1 MKRHHKVIIGSFS
14 TLVIISIVAIA
25 ILLNGIIVKQN
36 IENAAL
42 KSQISQLQNL
52 TEEKIN
58 EIATEVI
65 DTKKVLGDE
74 IYSLNLNIEST
85 TERINKLQIQS
96 GEDFSGIIEN
106 VIGSIVIIRTL
117 NREGSG
123 FFISDGYIAT
133 NQHIIE
139 DPDGEISKVV
149 QVVTNDNKAH
159 PAVIVGY
166 IKELDLALIK
176 TTSGYGELQLAN
188 SDKVRIGE
196 TVLAIGSPEGLSFS
210 ATDGII
216 SAVGRSG
223 FGTTGTYIQTNAQL
237 NPGNSGGPLLNRE
250 GKVVGMNNFKIAETE
265 GLGFALE
272 SNRIREGINA
282 ISEALLNET
291 LINY

>member
-42 KSQISQLQNL
+42 KLQISQLQNL

-65 DTKKVLGDE
+65 DTKKILGDE

-106 VIGSIVIIRTL
+106 VIGS
-117 NREGSG
+117 G
-123 FFISDGYIAT
+123 FFVSDGYIAT
-133 NQHIIE
+133 NQHILE

-159 PAVIVGY
+159 SAVIVGY

-188 SDKVRIGE
+188 SNKVRIGE

-210 ATDGII
+210 ATDGIV

-250 GKVVGMNNFKIAETE
+250 GNVVGMNNFKIAETE

-272 SNRIREGINA
+272 SDRIKEGINA

>member
-42 KSQISQLQNL
+42 KLQISQLQNL

-65 DTKKVLGDE
+65 DTKKILGDE

-123 FFISDGYIAT
+123 FFVSDGYIAT
-133 NQHIIE
+133 NQHILE

-159 PAVIVGY
+159 SAVIVGY

-188 SDKVRIGE
+188 SNKVRIGE

-210 ATDGII
+210 ATDGIV

-250 GKVVGMNNFKIAETE
+250 GNVVGMNNFKIAETE

-272 SNRIREGINA
+272 SDRIKEGINA